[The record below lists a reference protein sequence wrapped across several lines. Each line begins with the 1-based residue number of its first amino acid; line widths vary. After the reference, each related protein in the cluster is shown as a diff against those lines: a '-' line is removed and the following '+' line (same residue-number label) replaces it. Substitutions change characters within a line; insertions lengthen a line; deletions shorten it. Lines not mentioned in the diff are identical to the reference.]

1 VGELLQINTANF
13 VAIKGVR
20 LSVSKRQEDWQS
32 QTAGEPAMTTA
43 KKPGAAF
50 FETGRTYQR
59 GRWQFQCLAVDTA
72 PWDGQIRAAG
82 FLLRSDGT
90 GIVHGMAADDWAHG
104 EWTAVAPA

>member
-1 VGELLQINTANF
+1 
-13 VAIKGVR
+13 
-20 LSVSKRQEDWQS
+20 
-32 QTAGEPAMTTA
+32 MTTA